1 MMDNLVDRCRSIKFL
16 IRGRGTKISAGFD
29 EVFGSEDI
37 RVIKTPVRSSRA
49 DAYSEC

>member
-1 MMDNLVDRCRSIKFL
+1 MDSLVDRCRSIKFL